1 MDRTAP
7 DRQTGIFRSVLRA
20 GRPALLALLLL
31 PCLATCSY
39 FENNKLRAV
48 KSAGEL
54 VVLTRTSPT
63 TYYDTPDGP
72 AGFEYDLVK
81 SFADY
86 LGVKARFVVADKFT
100 DILPR
105 LIKGDADMA
114 AAGITVTDAR
124 SKLVQFGPPYQEIR
138 QQVVYRLGT
147 PRPADV
153 KDLIGRQI
161 EVPIG
166 TSYVDRLNELKQQY
180 PDLKWTEVDKETE
193 DLLQLVWE
201 GLLEI
206 SIADSNIVAVN
217 RQYFPELQVAFDLDK
232 PQSLAWAFPQSEDKS
247 LYNAAVKFLE
257 KARASGELAQL
268 IDRYYGPAS
277 HSNFINLS
285 VFKVRVRSRLPQYQ
299 MLYEKAGK
307 NYDLDWRL
315 LAAIG
320 YQESF
325 WDPTAT
331 SPTGVRGIMMLT
343 QETADQLGIKDRL
356 DPAESIDGGARY
368 IQGLIARMPPGVT
381 EPDRT
386 WMALAA
392 YNVGINH
399 LEDARILTQKQGRD
413 PNKWNDVKNY
423 LPWLADEK
431 WYSKTKNGYAR
442 GFEAVAFVNDV
453 RTYYDI
459 LVKLDEDEKARNMP
473 EAFEL
478 KAPAI

>member
-1 MDRTAP
+1 MDCIAP
-7 DRQTGIFRSVLRA
+7 VRSIGIFRVVLRIC
-20 GRPALLALLLL
+20 RSTLLVLLSLPSLL
-31 PCLATCSY
+31 SCS
-39 FENNKLRAV
+39 FFGNNKLHAV

-63 TYYDTPDGP
+63 TYYETPDGP
-72 AGFEYDLVK
+72 AGFEYDLVN

-86 LGVKARFVVADKFT
+86 LGVKPRFVVAEKFS
-100 DILPR
+100 DIIPR
-105 LIKGDADMA
+105 LIHGDADMA
-114 AAGITVTDAR
+114 AAGITITDAR
-124 SKLVQFGPPYQEIR
+124 SKIVRFGPPYQYIHE
-138 QQVVYRLGT
+138 QVIYRLGT
-147 PRPADV
+147 NRPAGV
-153 KDLIGRQI
+153 QDLIGRQI
-161 EVPIG
+161 EVQRG
-166 TSYVDRLNELKQQY
+166 TSYVDRLNELKQEY
-180 PDLKWTEVDKETE
+180 PQLKWTEMDKETE
-193 DLLQLVWE
+193 DLLQQVWE

-217 RQYFPELQVAFDLDK
+217 RQYFPELQVAFSFQK
-232 PQSLAWAFPQSEDKS
+232 PEPLAWAFPLGEDQS

-257 KARASGELAQL
+257 KSRASGELAQL

-277 HSNFINLS
+277 HSNFIDIS

-299 MLYEKAGK
+299 LLFEKAGEE
-307 NYDLDWRL
+307 YALDWRM

-320 YQESF
+320 YQESY
-325 WDPTAT
+325 WDPKAT

-343 QETADQLGIKDRL
+343 DETADQLGIGDRL
-356 DPAESIDGGARY
+356 DAAQSIDGGARY
-368 IQGLIARMPPGVT
+368 FLHLIERMSPGVT

-392 YNVGINH
+392 YNIGISH

-413 PNKWNDVKNY
+413 PNKWNDVKKY
-423 LPWLADEK
+423 LPLLADEA

-442 GFEAVAFVNDV
+442 GQEPVIFVNSV

-459 LVKLDEDEKARNMP
+459 LVKTDEDEKAKNKP
-473 EAFEL
+473 EALDL

>member
-1 MDRTAP
+1 MESAVHDR
-7 DRQTGIFRSVLRA
+7 RTGTLNAVRRA
-20 GRPALLALLLL
+20 GRPALLVLLLL
-31 PCLATCSY
+31 PTLFSCSL
-39 FENNKLRAV
+39 FEHNKLRSI

-63 TYYDTPDGP
+63 TYYDTPEGP

-86 LGVKARFVVADKFT
+86 LGVKVRIIVADKFS
-100 DILPR
+100 DIIPR
-105 LIKGDADMA
+105 LANGDADMA

-124 SKLVQFGPPYQEIR
+124 SKLVMFGPPYQEIR
-138 QQVVYRLGT
+138 EQVVYRLGT
-147 PRPADV
+147 QRPASG
-153 KDLIGRQI
+153 KDLVGRQI
-161 EVPIG
+161 EVQSG

-180 PDLKWTEVDKETE
+180 TDLKWIETDKDTEE
-193 DLLQLVWE
+193 LLQQVWE
-201 GLLEI
+201 GLLEL

-217 RQYFPELQVAFDLDK
+217 RQYFPELQVAFSF
-232 PQSLAWAFPQSEDKS
+232 PQPESLAWAFPLSEDKS

-257 KARASGELAQL
+257 KSRESGELAQL

-299 MLYEKAGK
+299 LMYEKAGESY
-307 NYDLDWRL
+307 NLDWRL
-315 LAAIG
+315 LAAVG
-320 YQESF
+320 YQESY

-343 QETADQLGIKDRL
+343 QETADQVGIGDRL
-356 DPAESIDGGARY
+356 DAAQSIDGGTRY
-368 IQGLIARMPPGVT
+368 LQSLIERMPTGIT

-392 YNVGINH
+392 YNIGINH
-399 LEDARILTQKQGRD
+399 LEDARIITQKQGKD
-413 PNKWNDVKNY
+413 PNKWNDVKKY
-423 LPWLADEK
+423 LPLLAEK
-431 WYSKTKNGYAR
+431 AWYKKTKYGFAR
-442 GFEAVAFVNDV
+442 GLEPVLFVNGV
-453 RTYYDI
+453 RTYYDV
-459 LVKLDEDEKARNMP
+459 LVKLDEEEKARNRP
-473 EAFEL
+473 QALDL